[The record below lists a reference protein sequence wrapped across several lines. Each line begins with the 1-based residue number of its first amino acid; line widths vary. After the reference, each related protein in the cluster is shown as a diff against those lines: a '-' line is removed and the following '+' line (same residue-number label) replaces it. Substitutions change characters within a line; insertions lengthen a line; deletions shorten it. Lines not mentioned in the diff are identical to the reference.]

1 MSGAILGID
10 PSRRTTSAEFRLG
23 SIGGYDHPTY
33 GYQEYVYGKAGSDIP
48 VGGAAVNLPNGTVAN
63 GEWTALTTTNAAQ
76 GTGGGLPVAFAQG
89 AAFADDEYGWL
100 LQKGTG
106 GVLTYASAAVGTRLY
121 TTATAGYLEDVS
133 TSTLSVVGVALTIAT
148 GGASAVNTSARVL
161 YPYVG
166 ISNVV

>member
-10 PSRRTTSAEFRLG
+10 PTRVTTSAEFRLG
-23 SIGGYDHPTY
+23 SVGGYDHPTY
-33 GYQEYVYGKAGSDIP
+33 GYQEYVYGKAGSAI
-48 VGGAAVNLPNGTVAN
+48 VAGGVAVNLPNSTVVN

-76 GTGGGLPVAFAQG
+76 GTGGGAPLGVAQV
-89 AAFADDEYGWL
+89 AFADDEYGWFL
-100 LQKGTG
+100 IKGTG
-106 GVLTYASAAVGTRLY
+106 GVITYASAAVNTRLY

-133 TSTLSVVGVALTIAT
+133 TSTLSVVGITLTIAT
-148 GGASAVNTSARVL
+148 GGASAVNTSAKVL